1 MDSLT
6 EYPGQCRP
14 LSHRYDTI
22 DRRYKFFKLKSA
34 ACMQM
39 HYPLIKDEMGRHIS
53 QVISSFSRPYAYA
66 SDFHRQILKENE
78 DDNSQELG
86 NEQEI
91 SEISITIND
100 LPDDILLTIF
110 DCCHPIDLINCCS
123 LVSHRWNNLVNHS
136 TALNEVRVL
145 VTDYTL
151 AYKSVKEFFE
161 KNSQRLRKL
170 CIDCA
175 VKLPSTQVNELFV
188 VRMPNVTYLDISSFD
203 EMNAT
208 LLKKLS
214 RCFPNLDTLHME
226 GVRRCSSFIR
236 CEGEWNQMLELLFED
251 ENTFPKIENFFVGDL
266 NEYWDGSGTKLL
278 AWKRSLKVLHIENGA
293 ARINFYGVTTSPW
306 RFTLTELYLGYFI
319 TNHDFRHIGLLHNL
333 KILSLDMCLYTN
345 DEDIFH
351 LKNLC
356 NLEEFRLA
364 CGGHYCNLTAIGM
377 INLFTL
383 PEREP
388 EKSFPYKLR
397 NLALTEFQ
405 ICSVEL
411 IYVIAQN
418 CPKLRTLNL
427 QHNEYMGDDIM
438 YFITRNFSDLVLLD
452 LSKIG
457 KFYDDEVWDHMCDD
471 ILPKLRFLRLHDNGA
486 NIEILQRLNLRRP
499 KLLITTKI
507 DHFINWTETE
517 NGYIFHDTFDGDI
530 SALINDLSQIDG
542 FGCCGTVSSLS
553 SSISS

>member
-1 MDSLT
+1 MDSFT
-6 EYPGQCRP
+6 EYPGQYRP

-22 DRRYKFFKLKSA
+22 DRRYKFFKLKNA

-53 QVISSFSRPYAYA
+53 Q
-66 SDFHRQILKENE
+66 ILRENQ
-78 DDNSQELG
+78 DDNYQEFE

-100 LPDDILLTIF
+100 LSDDILLTIF

-151 AYKSVKEFFE
+151 AHKSVKEFFG

-175 VKLPSTQVNELFV
+175 VTLPSTQVNGLFV
-188 VRMPNVTYLDISSFD
+188 VRMPNVTHLDISSFD
-203 EMNAT
+203 EMDAT

-226 GVRRCSSFIR
+226 GVRRCSSRFR
-236 CEGEWNQMLELLFED
+236 CEGEWNQILELLFED

-266 NEYWDGSGTKLL
+266 NEYWNGSGSKLL
-278 AWKRSLKVLHIENGA
+278 AWKRSLKILHIENGA
-293 ARINFYGVTTSPW
+293 ARVNFYGIITSPW

-345 DEDIFH
+345 DEDILH
-351 LKNLC
+351 LK
-356 NLEEFRLA
+356 A
-364 CGGHYCNLTAIGM
+364 TCGDHYCNLTTVGM
-377 INLFTL
+377 IDLFTL
-383 PEREP
+383 PDREP

-405 ICSVEL
+405 MCSVEL

-427 QHNEYMGDDIM
+427 QHNEHMGDDIM

-471 ILPKLRFLRLHDNGA
+471 ILPNLRFLRLHDNGA

-499 KLLITTKI
+499 KLLITTKLN
-507 DHFINWTETE
+507 HFINWTETE
-517 NGYIFHDTFDGDI
+517 NGCIFHDAFDGDI

-542 FGCCGTVSSLS
+542 FGCCGTVSSLPL

>member
-1 MDSLT
+1 MDSFT
-6 EYPGQCRP
+6 EYPGQYRP

-22 DRRYKFFKLKSA
+22 DRRYKFFKLKNA

-66 SDFHRQILKENE
+66 TGFHRQIFRLLSIQINLNQIFYETLRRIK
-78 DDNSQELG
+78 QLI
-86 NEQEI
+86 QEI

-100 LPDDILLTIF
+100 LSDDILLTIF

-151 AYKSVKEFFE
+151 AHKSVKEFFG

-175 VKLPSTQVNELFV
+175 VTLPSTQVNGLFV
-188 VRMPNVTYLDISSFD
+188 VRMPNVTHLDISSFD
-203 EMNAT
+203 EMDAT

-226 GVRRCSSFIR
+226 GVRRCSSRFR
-236 CEGEWNQMLELLFED
+236 CEGEWNQILELLFED

-266 NEYWDGSGTKLL
+266 NEYWNGSGSKLL
-278 AWKRSLKVLHIENGA
+278 AWKRSLKILHIENGA
-293 ARINFYGVTTSPW
+293 ARVNFYGIITSPW

-345 DEDIFH
+345 DEDILH
-351 LKNLC
+351 LK
-356 NLEEFRLA
+356 A
-364 CGGHYCNLTAIGM
+364 
-377 INLFTL
+377 
-383 PEREP
+383 
-388 EKSFPYKLR
+388 
-397 NLALTEFQ
+397 
-405 ICSVEL
+405 
-411 IYVIAQN
+411 
-418 CPKLRTLNL
+418 
-427 QHNEYMGDDIM
+427 
-438 YFITRNFSDLVLLD
+438 
-452 LSKIG
+452 
-457 KFYDDEVWDHMCDD
+457 
-471 ILPKLRFLRLHDNGA
+471 
-486 NIEILQRLNLRRP
+486 
-499 KLLITTKI
+499 
-507 DHFINWTETE
+507 
-517 NGYIFHDTFDGDI
+517 
-530 SALINDLSQIDG
+530 
-542 FGCCGTVSSLS
+542 
-553 SSISS
+553 